1 MTQEEINAFVE
12 NIAAAGVT
20 VESLAAMH
28 ALIVEFAANGI
39 EPSEIVGLINR
50 ANLSL
55 IVSRAMADLRTHD
68 LETAQIEAARAT
80 QRAELETAVA
90 SAQIALLE
98 S

>member
-68 LETAQIEAARAT
+68 LETAQIDAARAAA
-80 QRAELETAVA
+80 RADLETAVA
-90 SAQIALLE
+90 TAQIALLE

>member
-12 NIAAAGVT
+12 SIATAGVT

-28 ALIVEFAANGI
+28 ALMVEFAANSI
-39 EPSEIVGLINR
+39 EPNEIVSLINR

-68 LETAQIEAARAT
+68 LETAQIEATRAAT
-80 QRAELETAVA
+80 RADLETAVA
-90 SAQIALLE
+90 TAQIALLE

>member
-12 NIAAAGVT
+12 SITAAGVT

-28 ALIVEFAANGI
+28 ALMVEFAANGI
-39 EPSEIVGLINR
+39 DPNELTMLINR

-55 IVSRAMADLRTHD
+55 IVSRAMADLRNHD
-68 LETAQIEAARAT
+68 IETAQIDATRAAERAD
-80 QRAELETAVA
+80 LETAVA

>member
-68 LETAQIEAARAT
+68 LETAQIVATRAATRAD
-80 QRAELETAVA
+80 LETAVA
-90 SAQIALLE
+90 TAQIALLE

>member
-12 NIAAAGVT
+12 SIAAAGVT

-28 ALIVEFAANGI
+28 ALMVEFSANGI
-39 EPSEIVGLINR
+39 DPNEIVSLINR

-68 LETAQIEAARAT
+68 LEQAQIEAARAAA
-80 QRAELETAVA
+80 RADLETAVA